1 MIQIG
6 NFTFNMRVPV
16 NVGTQT
22 TYEPTGFSTPVTV
35 RDGEKVVVGTT
46 TMGDKG
52 LVIVLI
58 ASVSK

>member
-1 MIQIG
+1 
-6 NFTFNMRVPV
+6 MRVPV

>member
-1 MIQIG
+1 
-6 NFTFNMRVPV
+6 MRVPV
-16 NVGTQT
+16 NIGTQT
-22 TYEPTGFSTPVTV
+22 NYESTGFSTPVTV